1 MSVVTPT
8 PPLPAA
14 ATIER
19 AYRRAVLESLIAR
32 PLTVSR
38 WLCRDYSIDVTG
50 PAALDLACDCP
61 DAVYRERIC
70 KHAICVAFCRLYG
83 LVPVPPLA
91 LGGHAHLPD
100 CLDDFLAQLGYA
112 RESPAA

>member
-1 MSVVTPT
+1 MSVLTPT
-8 PPLPAA
+8 RPLPAA
-14 ATIER
+14 AAVER
-19 AYRRAVLESLIAR
+19 AYRRAVSESQIAQS
-32 PLTVSR
+32 LTPSH
-38 WLCRDYSIDVTG
+38 WLCRGYSIDVTG
-50 PAALDLACDCP
+50 PASLDLACDCP
-61 DAVYRERIC
+61 DAVFRERIC

-91 LGGHAHLPD
+91 QGGRAHLPD